1 MRTNN
6 CDSMIETQQAARIG
20 RKYFRQFVCAQ
31 TRVLDD
37 ADRMFNILLAF
48 LAETKWIVGAKYN
61 LPGTEHFCNA
71 GNDRFMGW
79 SRGIVIKFAK
89 VMARFALTLSFAKG
103 ALDSRR

>member
-1 MRTNN
+1 ML
-6 CDSMIETQQAARIG
+6 ETQQAARIG

-48 LAETKWIVGAKYN
+48 LAKTKWKVGAEDN
-61 LPGTEHFCNA
+61 LRGAKHL
-71 GNDRFMGW
+71 GNTGDDRFMGGP
-79 SRGIVIKFAK
+79 RLIVKKFAK
-89 VMARFALTLSFAKG
+89 VVTRFVLAFSLAEC